1 MDHGSSPRYA
11 RDRSASTAGAGSPV
25 VGAVV
30 AACIAGL
37 LGVLILAGAVA
48 TSARDG
54 GGTTLS
60 PSGDAPA
67 GPSPSSPST
76 PTWRRASY
84 RRAGFDKSFKADL
97 IDELPTPPELV
108 VFGGSRATRFEPSY
122 LASLT
127 GLSTFNCAVQCFR
140 PEDAWAYSN
149 YLYSRAPDTRLHCI
163 IALQTRTFHDDTLR
177 AGLLYDQRLAS
188 AFPPALV
195 SRQKKALGRPP
206 VKELL
211 SVNRFLPRGYLV
223 RNRYDVARERPGYS
237 FRKHLDLY
245 IRRLL
250 PQHRWDGPLGD
261 ARSRTYFEKTV
272 RLYNDHDVVPLIVV
286 MPYQPRVLRAF
297 RAAGFQKHLD
307 RLTAYLRAAGTRC
320 RFRVL
325 DLTDIRTYGGKATW
339 FYDGAHVTRQNAH
352 QIARYAAAAAPECFK

>member
-1 MDHGSSPRYA
+1 MDHGPLTRYV
-11 RDRSASTAGAGSPV
+11 RDRSPSSAGAGSPV

-37 LGVLILAGAVA
+37 LGVLLLAGAIT

-60 PSGDAPA
+60 PAGDASA

-97 IDELPTPPELV
+97 IDELPAPPELV

-122 LASLT
+122 FASLT
-127 GLSTFNCAVQCFR
+127 GLSSFNAAVQCFR
-140 PEDAWAYSN
+140 PEDAWAFSS
-149 YLYSRAPDTRLHCI
+149 YLYAKSPDTRLRCV

-177 AGLLYDQRLAS
+177 AGLLYDKRLAS
-188 AFPPALV
+188 AFPRGLIA
-195 SRQKKALGRPP
+195 SQKAALGKPP
-206 VKELL
+206 VRDLL
-211 SVNRFLPRGYLV
+211 GVNRFLARGYLV

-237 FRKHLDLY
+237 FAKHLDLY
-245 IRRLL
+245 VKRLL
-250 PQHRWDGPLGD
+250 PNHRWTGPLAD
-261 ARSRTYFEKTV
+261 ARSREYFEKTV
-272 RLYNDHDVVPLIVV
+272 QLYNDHDVVPLIIV

-307 RLTAYLRAAGTRC
+307 RLAAYLRGAQTRC

-325 DLTDIRTYGGKATW
+325 DLTEIRTFGGSSRG
-339 FYDGAHVTRQNAH
+339 FYDGAHVTRANAH
-352 QIARYAAAAAPECFK
+352 RITRYAVGAAPECFR